1 MKRLRKKSDIITSPT
16 MAMNFPFLISF
27 TIPWI
32 QLATTRLC
40 WALAS
45 KKPKIWPSIYAGVRF
60 VQVNLLLV
68 CTQSLIVTE
77 RIVGCLFCSHP

>member
-1 MKRLRKKSDIITSPT
+1 
-16 MAMNFPFLISF
+16 
-27 TIPWI
+27 
-32 QLATTRLC
+32 LC